1 MKKFIN
7 LLLAFIIALAGYN
20 FLYQPNKEEIKASLP
35 LSVEAAHPKKDSV
48 LKGQL
53 KISVLN
59 VGHGD
64 AILLEGDGKTI
75 MVDVGHSRNQDIL
88 LRKLA
93 ERGITR
99 IDEIIL
105 THHHQDH
112 IGNILTIAQRYRP
125 KLIYDSGMP
134 NSEGV
139 TSQKLEE
146 AFRTGRYNRQI
157 LKAGDKVTFGDNYWI
172 EVLAPGDYLDKR
184 NYARVN
190 NTSLVF
196 RLHYG
201 NFTMMFTG
209 DTENPVEAAMAAKYG
224 SQLKADVLKVAHHGS
239 RTSSN
244 YRFISRVKP
253 EYALISCGDFEK
265 YHHPNQNVIGALQHL
280 GATIYTTNRDGDLTV
295 TTDGNDFSV
304 TTEITTEQQKQAA

>member
-1 MKKFIN
+1 
-7 LLLAFIIALAGYN
+7 
-20 FLYQPNKEEIKASLP
+20 
-35 LSVEAAHPKKDSV
+35 
-48 LKGQL
+48 
-53 KISVLN
+53 VLN

-64 AILLEGDGKTI
+64 AILLEGCGKTI

-93 ERGITR
+93 ECGITR

-112 IGNILTIAQRYRP
+112 IGNILTIAQRYKP

-157 LKAGDKVTFGDNYWI
+157 LKADDKITFGDGYWI
-172 EVLAPGDYLDKR
+172 EVLAPGDYLDKKT
-184 NYARVN
+184 YARVN

-196 RLHYG
+196 MLHYWD
-201 NFTMMFTG
+201 FTMMFTG
-209 DTENPVEAAMAAKYG
+209 DTENPVEAAMAARYG
-224 SQLKADVLKVAHHGS
+224 SH
-239 RTSSN
+239 
-244 YRFISRVKP
+244 
-253 EYALISCGDFEK
+253 C
-265 YHHPNQNVIGALQHL
+265 
-280 GATIYTTNRDGDLTV
+280 
-295 TTDGNDFSV
+295 
-304 TTEITTEQQKQAA
+304 

>member
-7 LLLAFIIALAGYN
+7 LLLAIIIALAGHT
-20 FLYQPNKEEIKASLP
+20 FLYQPDKTEIKTAFSMP
-35 LSVEAAHPKKDSV
+35 AEAAYQKKDSI

-64 AILLEGDGKTI
+64 AILLEGCGKTI

-93 ERGITR
+93 ECGITR

-112 IGNILTIAQRYRP
+112 IGNILTIAQRYKP

-157 LKAGDKVTFGDNYWI
+157 LKADDKITLGDGYWI
-172 EVLAPGDYLDKR
+172 EVLAPGDYLDKKT
-184 NYARVN
+184 YARVN

-196 RLHYG
+196 MLHYWD
-201 NFTMMFTG
+201 FTMMFTG
-209 DTENPVEAAMAAKYG
+209 DTGNPVEAAMAARYG
-224 SQLKADVLKVAHHGS
+224 SH
-239 RTSSN
+239 
-244 YRFISRVKP
+244 
-253 EYALISCGDFEK
+253 C
-265 YHHPNQNVIGALQHL
+265 
-280 GATIYTTNRDGDLTV
+280 
-295 TTDGNDFSV
+295 
-304 TTEITTEQQKQAA
+304 